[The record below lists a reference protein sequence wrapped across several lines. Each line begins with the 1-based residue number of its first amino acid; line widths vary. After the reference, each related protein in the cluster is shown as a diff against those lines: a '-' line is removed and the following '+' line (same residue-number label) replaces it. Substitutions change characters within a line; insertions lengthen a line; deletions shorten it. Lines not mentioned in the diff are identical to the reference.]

1 MKSILLA
8 LSVCALIGLNSCRS
22 EKPETSATTDAP
34 KAATGIPVKLQL
46 NWFPEAEHGG
56 YFHGLVSGAYQDA
69 GLDVT
74 IISGGPNTPVETQVV
89 LGEVDFGIVNA
100 DKILAVRQNDVTIVG
115 LLAPYQ
121 KSPRCVIVKD
131 SSPIQS
137 FDDVNGVTFITNT
150 TKPFFKFL
158 KTKYDFKDVK
168 TIPYRGGPAIFMAS
182 EKCIIQGYVNSEP
195 FVFAKKGVKIRQL
208 MLSDVGFNPYTSVL
222 VCSEHMLK
230 EKPELVAKMVAA
242 SQDAWKAYLRDSS
255 KANAEISKRN
265 PEMDV
270 EILQKSS
277 DGLSQL
283 MLTDEGATTFGM
295 MVDHRWNELAAT
307 LYKIGVLE
315 KELSADEI
323 KSAYTTRFIEK

>member
-1 MKSILLA
+1 MVSIVVA
-8 LSVCALIGLNSCRS
+8 LSACALIGLSSCS
-22 EKPETSATTDAP
+22 ADKPETSANEAP
-34 KAATGIPVKLQL
+34 ETATGIAVKLQL

-56 YFHGLVSGAYQDA
+56 YFHGLVSGAYREA

-74 IISGGPNTPVETQVV
+74 IISGGPNTPVESQVL

-131 SSPIQS
+131 SSPIES
-137 FDDVNGVTFITNT
+137 FDDVGGVTFIANT

-158 KTKYDFKDVK
+158 QAKYDLRDVK
-168 TIPYRGGPAIFMAS
+168 TIPYRGGPAIFMAK

-195 FVFAKKGVKIRQL
+195 FVFAKKGVKTRQL
-208 MLSDVGFNPYTSVL
+208 MLADVGFNPYTSVL
-222 VCSEHMLK
+222 VCSEQMLK
-230 EKPELVAKMVAA
+230 ENPQLVATMVAA
-242 SQDAWKAYLRDSS
+242 SQSAWRAYLGDSS

-277 DGLSQL
+277 GGLPAL
-283 MLTDEGATTFGM
+283 MLIDEGATTFGM
-295 MVDHRWNELAAT
+295 MTDRRWTELAVS
-307 LYKIGVLE
+307 LHEIGVLE
-315 KELSADEI
+315 KALSADEI
-323 KSAYTTRFIEK
+323 KAAYTTRFIKK